1 MWQETLVSTQIS
13 LIDTTT
19 SMDTLNDQNTK
30 LKGSLQFQ
38 DNQAEHHADSQ
49 QIVSDEARPYEKP
62 IEQVNLMFLQEAS

>member
-38 DNQAEHHADSQ
+38 DNQAEQHADSQ
-49 QIVSDEARPYEKP
+49 RIASDEARPYEKP
-62 IEQVNLMFLQEAS
+62 IEQVNLMFLQEVS